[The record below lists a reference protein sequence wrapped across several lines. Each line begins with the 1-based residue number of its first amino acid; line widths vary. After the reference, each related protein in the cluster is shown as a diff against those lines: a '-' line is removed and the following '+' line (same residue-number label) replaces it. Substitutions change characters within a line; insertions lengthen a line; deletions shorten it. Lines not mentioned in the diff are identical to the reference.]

1 MEYNFIFDASAN
13 ILRGE
18 FTGRM
23 DTIKSNGALE
33 LFNRECE
40 GFLNPGLSRNAVRI
54 CFDLKGVDYISSS
67 FLRLCLTAAKAVREG
82 NFSIINTSPD
92 ILKVFKITGLDTALN
107 IS

>member
-1 MEYNFIFDASAN
+1 MEYNFIFDESTN
-13 ILRGE
+13 TLRGE

-23 DTIKSNGALE
+23 DTIKSNEALE
-33 LFNRECE
+33 VFNRECE
-40 GFLNPGLSRNAVRI
+40 GLLNPGLPRNAIRI

-67 FLRLCLTAAKAVREG
+67 FLRLCLIAAKAVREG